1 MKELRS
7 KKTGAIVD
15 VVNDDEYKSLVDD
28 GNIDMNKYTVTDIK
42 MHSIIPSIKEPKEVI
57 ITKKTK
63 KA

>member
-1 MKELRS
+1 MYELKS
-7 KKTGAIVD
+7 KKSGALHILS
-15 VVNDDEYKSLVDD
+15 DDEYKELVND

-63 KA
+63 K